1 MHGSSDAVWFGAPE
15 TWPVEHCKVLYCISR
30 YAQQAPNVRT
40 SESWIRQL
48 ALLVLLYEGID
59 TGALRFDYS
68 PNLVWVSFQQR
79 TERRWLRISQ
89 EAKSVIDDLWEA
101 KLVNGIKLSSLDYQ
115 PVTAYQV
122 SMKGIAIVEQIPSA
136 IKDLAH
142 SFMYAPDAYPGEHPL
157 PPQKLLHVRY
167 DGNEFQ
173 LTSGDGAYTKM
184 SSITESED
192 VSYVSSPYIPSC
204 LRSNST
210 YRIEPTSNALR
221 ASESAHG
228 HSMMI
233 KDANESLVLAKVR
246 ALVGEWMPFGAN
258 QIAALNER
266 LGSMERCQGGLFSSE
281 IDRKPTET
289 HFEVPTGLTQVKI
302 LDFDLTDFINFEA
315 EIHTPEEEGVIQIEN
330 FGMHLHVSGA
340 LLYGVKIDAIMHR
353 TEKDIPMDLL
363 SRLLVDVHQDSSEII
378 CDLLSRY
385 QITVLDM
392 IFMGKALQRN
402 KYNLIMSTT
411 ITPKLPAYKYL
422 DKGDR
427 ENELKQVLGE
437 IYACY
442 DITRDDVLFL
452 GREGCLFSGPN
463 AQKYEPLLTMFMG
476 INSREIFIRNFFL
489 RTFVLDDTLGS
500 LRKQIKNYRHV
511 PQNRGE
517 IERSLSD
524 AAKNTILLIECL
536 QYLLESV
543 EDLELPPVP
552 LEVAG
557 AKIYKALCLLERKNN
572 ILIRC
577 KDSIKL
583 IEKLRTQLDILLTKF
598 ESMSKEQLAEVSG
611 DFDLN
616 INHMVK
622 TLTVRNRVHMNVKIV
637 RMIFAGN
644 LAFEIIDRLSGGTF
658 NVANPEWFIKWIK
671 KPLIDPPGLFLV
683 LNLLWFKLVWMLL
696 EAWLRKQSYNYEA
709 SIVVRACVDK
719 RIHVGHLKRFLK
731 KKTLQVGI
739 FEYDEMAPELQTY
752 VWTESAFPFQ
762 DAETLVQIVIDEKQQ
777 LLRSVR
783 LQVACAIDNSKPV
796 YTRKKSLQSQSSLR
810 GRRRSSSLTNTLREN
825 NVLEQFTNILRAE
838 GVYPEKLAPLVRLG
852 TSKNLFSIK
861 DEFESLETS
870 RARRRRGGLGSNKA
884 K

>member
-1 MHGSSDAVWFGAPE
+1 MLHASSDAVWFGAPD
-15 TWPVEHCKVLYCISR
+15 TWPVEHCKVLYCISK

-40 SESWIRQL
+40 PESWIRQV

-59 TGALRFDYS
+59 LGVLKFDYA
-68 PNLVWVSFQQR
+68 PNLVWISFQQQ

-89 EAKSVIDDLWEA
+89 EAKSVIDDLWET
-101 KLVNGIKLSSLDYQ
+101 KLLNGIKLSSLDYQ

-122 SMKGIAIVEQIPSA
+122 SMKGLAIVEQIPIA
-136 IKDLAH
+136 IKEEAH
-142 SFMYAPDAYPGEHPL
+142 RIIYPPAPHGQQH
-157 PPQKLLHVRY
+157 LLHVKY
-167 DGNEFQ
+167 DGKDFHLLSGEFAK
-173 LTSGDGAYTKM
+173 TSG
-184 SSITESED
+184 ITESED

-204 LRSNST
+204 LRANST

-233 KDANESLVLAKVR
+233 KDANESIVLAQVR

-266 LGSMERCQGGLFSSE
+266 LGSMERCQGGLFSSM
-281 IDRKPTET
+281 IDEKPTET
-289 HFEVPTGLTQVKI
+289 HFEVPPGLTQVKI
-302 LDFDLTDFINFEA
+302 LDFDLTNFINFEA
-315 EIHTPEEEGVIQIEN
+315 EINFPEDAGVIQIEN
-330 FGMHLHVSGA
+330 FGMHLNVSGA

-385 QITVLDM
+385 QISVLDM
-392 IFMGKALQRN
+392 IFMGKASQRN
-402 KYNLIMSTT
+402 KYNLIMSKA
-411 ITPKLPAYKYL
+411 IEPKLPAYKYL

-452 GREGCLFSGPN
+452 GREGCLCSGPN
-463 AQKYEPLLTMFMG
+463 AQKYEPLLTTFMG
-476 INSREIFIRNFFL
+476 LNSRELFIRNFFL
-489 RTFVLDDTLGS
+489 RTFVLDDTLGN
-500 LRKQIKNYRHV
+500 LRKLIKGYRRF
-511 PQNRGE
+511 PENRAS
-517 IERSLSD
+517 IKKSLSD

-543 EDLELPPVP
+543 EDLELPPIP
-552 LEVAG
+552 MEGAG
-557 AKIYKALCLLERKNN
+557 AKIYKALSLLERKNS
-572 ILIRC
+572 ILLRC
-577 KDSIKL
+577 KDSVKL
-583 IEKLRTQLDILLTKF
+583 IEKLRTQLDILMAKF
-598 ESMSKEQLAEVSG
+598 ESISKEQLAEVSG

-616 INHMVK
+616 IQHMVK
-622 TLTVRNRVHMNVKIV
+622 TLAVRSRVHMNVKIV
-637 RMIFAGN
+637 RMILAGN

-658 NVANPEWFIKWIK
+658 SAANPQWFIDWIK
-671 KPLIDPPGLFLV
+671 KPLIDPPGLFLL
-683 LNLLWFKLVWMLL
+683 LNLLWFWLVWVAL
-696 EAWLRKQSYNYEA
+696 EAWLHKQAYNYEA
-709 SIVVRACVDK
+709 SIVVRAHVDK

-731 KKTLQVGI
+731 KKALQVGM
-739 FEYDEMAPELQTY
+739 FEYEELAPELQTY
-752 VWTESAFPFQ
+752 VWTEPGFPFQ
-762 DAETLVQIVIDEKQQ
+762 GAETLVQIVIDEKQE

-783 LQVACAIDNSKPV
+783 LQVACAIDSSKPV
-796 YTRKKSLQSQSSLR
+796 YTRRKSLPGNQSTFRNRLHSSP
-810 GRRRSSSLTNTLREN
+810 SISTLREN

-852 TSKNLFSIK
+852 TSKNLFAVK

-870 RARRRRGGLGSNKA
+870 RTRRRRGGLGGVGNKG